1 MATKNTLTMG
11 YVLKQVKN
19 VKSPVKDRW
28 FAHVDRQGTLSTR
41 GLAQHMIEHG
51 LVGNRAEVE
60 SILIKLSE
68 CIPELVGQGYGVKLD
83 SIGIF
88 YPSIANK
95 KGGAE
100 SVADFS
106 VTQNIEGVRFRF
118 RPDSTNLDDLTT
130 KSFGKQVSFGNGYY
144 QEESGKKA
152 PKIPLAAAEEPQ
164 P

>member
-19 VKSPVKDRW
+19 VKSPVKDRWFAHVDRW

-60 SILIKLSE
+60 SILTKLSE

-83 SIGIF
+83 GIGIF

-95 KGGAE
+95 KGGAD
-100 SVADFS
+100 SVQDFT
-106 VTQNIEGVRFRF
+106 VTKNIEGVRFRF
-118 RPDSTNLDDLTT
+118 RPDSTNL
-130 KSFGKQVSFGNGYY
+130 KVSFGNGYY
-144 QEESGKKA
+144 QEEAGKKA
-152 PKIPLAAAEEPQ
+152 PKIPLAAAEEPE

>member
-60 SILIKLSE
+60 SILTKLSE

-83 SIGIF
+83 GIGIF

-95 KGGAE
+95 KGGALLPGGGW
-100 SVADFS
+100 
-106 VTQNIEGVRFRF
+106 QEG
-118 RPDSTNLDDLTT
+118 PEDSSGRRRRAPALSLTHNLSPSLPQGEG
-130 KSFGKQVSFGNGYY
+130 GKG
-144 QEESGKKA
+144 
-152 PKIPLAAAEEPQ
+152 
-164 P
+164 